1 VGGGHTLSLDS
12 QQLGVSTL
20 ELDVQ
25 ISPVAPDDTDPP
37 DVFASKLVSAIQEA
51 GMSGRTTIQSFY
63 WLRESRRL
71 DPRIHTV
78 ARLISHN
85 PAPRKAVSWCLIS
98 ESRVPEVR
106 DATD

>member
-1 VGGGHTLSLDS
+1 VGGGHTLSRDS

-25 ISPVAPDDTDPP
+25 ISPVASDDTDPP
-37 DVFASKLVSAIQEA
+37 DVFASKFVSAIQEA

-63 WLRESRRL
+63 WRTLRESRRL

-98 ESRVPEVR
+98 
-106 DATD
+106 

>member
-1 VGGGHTLSLDS
+1 MGGGHTLSRDS
-12 QQLGVSTL
+12 QQLGVSKL

-63 WLRESRRL
+63 WRTLRELRRL
-71 DPRIHTV
+71 DPRIHRR
-78 ARLISHN
+78 ALDLPQPCAAKSC
-85 PAPRKAVSWCLIS
+85 KLVSDL
-98 ESRVPEVR
+98 
-106 DATD
+106 